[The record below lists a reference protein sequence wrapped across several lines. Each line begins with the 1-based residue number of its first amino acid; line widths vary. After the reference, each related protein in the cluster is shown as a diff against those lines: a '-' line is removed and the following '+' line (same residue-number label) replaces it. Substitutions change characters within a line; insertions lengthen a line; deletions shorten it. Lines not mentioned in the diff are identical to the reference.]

1 MRSKYVIPFVVVL
14 LLALTFTGCRTTRSA
29 GGAIALTKKQKSELL
44 TPLAEYPTEVKS
56 ITAKT
61 SVSLGEMG
69 DLMSIKGRLRMRRD
83 EVIQMTFTA
92 LGLME
97 IARIEFTPER
107 VCIIDRIN
115 KRYALFDY
123 SSGMA
128 NYAGINFGTIQSLF
142 WNRLFI
148 PGEKRAWKETD
159 NFSLI
164 EAGTQRLVEPS
175 RQRMLKCQFYTDTD
189 CKQLQQTDLAIRQYS
204 ATWRYGEFESFGTY
218 SYPTVHDISVSG
230 MSYDVGARIALS
242 GVSIIDTEWSGTTDL
257 SRYKEVDFE
266 QLLSILNM
274 IK

>member
-1 MRSKYVIPFVVVL
+1 MRPKYVIPFVAVL
-14 LLALTFTGCRTTRSA
+14 LLMLALTGCRTTRSA
-29 GGAIALTKKQKSELL
+29 GGAIALTKRQKSELL
-44 TPLAEYPTEVKS
+44 TPLAEYPVEVKS

-61 SVSLGEMG
+61 SVSLGDMG
-69 DLMSIKGRLRMRRD
+69 DVMSIKGRLRMRRD

-97 IARIEFTPER
+97 IARIEFTPES
-107 VCIIDRIN
+107 VYVIDRIN

-123 SSGMA
+123 SSGVA
-128 NYAGINFGTIQSLF
+128 NYAGINFSTIQSLF

-148 PGEKRAWKETD
+148 PGEEKAWKETD
-159 NFSLI
+159 SFSLAD
-164 EAGTQRLVEPS
+164 AGAQRLVEPS
-175 RQRMLKCQFYTDTD
+175 RQRMLRCKFYTDTD
-189 CKQLQQTDLAIRQYS
+189 CKQLQQADLAIRQYS
-204 ATWRYGEFESFGTY
+204 ATWRYEEFESFGAY
-218 SYPTVHDISVSG
+218 AYPTVHDISVSG

-242 GVSIIDTEWSGTTDL
+242 GVSIVETDWSGTTDL

>member
-1 MRSKYVIPFVVVL
+1 MKPKHVIPFLAVL
-14 LLALTFTGCRTTRSA
+14 LLTLTLAGCRTTRSA
-29 GGAIALTKKQKSELL
+29 GGAIALTKRQKSELL
-44 TPLAEYPTEVKS
+44 TPLAEYPAEVKS

-61 SVSLGEMG
+61 SISLG
-69 DLMSIKGRLRMRRD
+69 DIMSIKGRLRMRRD

-107 VCIIDRIN
+107 VCVIDRIN

-123 SSGMA
+123 SSGAA
-128 NYAGINFGTIQSLF
+128 NYAGINFSTIQSLF

-148 PGEKRAWKETD
+148 PGEKKVWKETD
-159 NFSLI
+159 SFSLAD
-164 EAGTQRLVEPS
+164 AGAQRLVEPS
-175 RQRMLKCQFYTDTD
+175 RQRMLKCEFYTDTD

-204 ATWRYGEFESFGTY
+204 ATWRYEEFESFGTY
-218 SYPTVHDISVSG
+218 AYPTVHDISVSG
-230 MSYDVGARIALS
+230 MSYDVGARIVLS
-242 GVSIIDTEWSGTTDL
+242 GVSIIDTDWGGITDL